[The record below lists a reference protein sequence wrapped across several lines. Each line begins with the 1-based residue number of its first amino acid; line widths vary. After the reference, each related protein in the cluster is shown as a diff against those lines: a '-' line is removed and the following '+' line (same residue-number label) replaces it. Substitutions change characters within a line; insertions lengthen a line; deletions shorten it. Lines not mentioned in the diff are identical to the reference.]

1 MRSYDAPEK
10 GKKSRLPESIA
21 NRGTSYEGKR
31 LSMTKRTRKRYN
43 PLEEK
48 SLPLEE
54 SKEMG
59 SVAAIGMETPIREG
73 QVQVERIE
81 RLRPSQML
89 PDRFQPRR
97 MLPDRIRRRFFRN
110 EIDCYQAAR
119 EWLAMAKDDQGW
131 KARVQEL
138 LDMGDSFEEQG
149 QIKPITGTWIPSQD
163 GGYVFKI
170 ETGERRFWAAC
181 LLAVKEKAKEEPELR
196 VEAIYKPTRKRQVL
210 ENRHAQ
216 SPSAV
221 SQACEVA
228 SLMLEEME
236 VEPDPALD
244 DEYDYFKKAIKKRA
258 PRGLWPKLEPV
269 MQYSTRR
276 MQQLLAILQLPTPLL
291 ELADRHR
298 VPERVLREILAL
310 PDDQWEVAINLATKD
325 GITSEDVA
333 GLAEKTTKPRKRDD
347 ALRSPERIAY
357 SGLRRFTRA
366 TMNVDEDERDFLLD
380 GVADEVVVQGFGE
393 ELIPLLEGLQERLEA
408 RLKGLL

>member
-1 MRSYDAPEK
+1 
-10 GKKSRLPESIA
+10 
-21 NRGTSYEGKR
+21 
-31 LSMTKRTRKRYN
+31 MTKSKRKRYN
-43 PLEEK
+43 PLEESPTLK
-48 SLPLEE
+48 E

-59 SVAAIGMETPIREG
+59 SVATIGQEIPGREG
-73 QVQVERIE
+73 LDRVERIE
-81 RLRPSQML
+81 RLRPSQIL

-97 MLPDRIRRRFFRN
+97 LLPERIRRKFFQF

-119 EWLAMAKDDQGW
+119 EWLAMAKGDDGW
-131 KARVQEL
+131 QARIQEL
-138 LDMGDSFEEQG
+138 LDMGSSFEDQG
-149 QIKPITGTWIPSQD
+149 QIKPITGTWVPSQD

-181 LLAVKEKAKEEPELR
+181 LLAVKENSKEEPELR
-196 VEAIYKPTRKRQVL
+196 VEVISQPTRKRQVL

-228 SLMLEEME
+228 ALMLDEMK
-236 VEPDPALD
+236 VEPDPGLD
-244 DEYDYFKKAIKKRA
+244 DEYDYFKQALRKRA
-258 PRGLWPKLEPV
+258 PRGLWPKLEPL

-276 MQQLLAILQLPTPLL
+276 MQQMLAILQLPSPLL

-298 VPERVLREILAL
+298 IPERVLREILTL
-310 PDDQWEVAINLATKD
+310 PEDRWEMAVEMASREGVTSEEVA
-325 GITSEDVA
+325 S
-333 GLAEKTTKPRKRDD
+333 LAEKKEKPKKEDD

-366 TMNVDEDERDFLLD
+366 TMNVDEDERVFLLD

-393 ELIPLLEGLQERLEA
+393 ALLPLLDGLKERIEM
-408 RLKGLL
+408 RLKGQL